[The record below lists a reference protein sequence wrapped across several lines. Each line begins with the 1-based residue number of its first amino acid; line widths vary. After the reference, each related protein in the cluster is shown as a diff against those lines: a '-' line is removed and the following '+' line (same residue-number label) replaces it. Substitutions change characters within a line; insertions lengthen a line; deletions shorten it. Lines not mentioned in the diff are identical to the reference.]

1 MFKNLSSQAALALA
15 LATAP
20 VAVLAAPW
28 ATEPAQA
35 SSQAGRSSYDGVV
48 EALRQTVVA
57 AQVPGAVVELAVKAG
72 DTVQAGQLLLRI
84 DARSADQSAA
94 AVDAQVQAARAQLD
108 VATREYERQKQL
120 FAKKYISQAALDR
133 AEAEVRAARAQASA
147 QTAQAGAARTQT
159 GLHVVRAPYA
169 GVVAEVPV
177 ALGDMAMPGRP
188 LLTLYDPAQLRV
200 TAAVPQS
207 ALPAG
212 AKPEDV
218 RVELAGQG
226 AQTTPQRVQVLPTVD
241 PATHTVQVRADLPP
255 GLAGARPGLFAR
267 LWLPGA
273 PGAGEG
279 ARITV
284 PQSAV
289 VRRAELTGL
298 YVLGAG
304 GQPQLRQ
311 VRLGRAEG
319 GRVEVLSGV
328 AAGEAVLT
336 EPQTA
341 ARAR

>member
-35 SSQAGRSSYDGVV
+35 ASQAGRSSYDGVV

-188 LLTLYDPAQLRV
+188 LLTLYDPAQPRWASPGRIASLLPV
-200 TAAVPQS
+200 GADHAA
-207 ALPAG
+207 A
-212 AKPEDV
+212 
-218 RVELAGQG
+218 
-226 AQTTPQRVQVLPTVD
+226 
-241 PATHTVQVRADLPP
+241 
-255 GLAGARPGLFAR
+255 
-267 LWLPGA
+267 
-273 PGAGEG
+273 
-279 ARITV
+279 
-284 PQSAV
+284 
-289 VRRAELTGL
+289 
-298 YVLGAG
+298 GAG
-304 GQPQLRQ
+304 GAAAGHLRRAGHAARGGAADQ
-311 VRLGRAEG
+311 RHHGQRADPVPRRLVRDVEQMVARPAEQ
-319 GRVEVLSGV
+319 VLSQI
-328 AAGEAVLT
+328 AGIEHVMSVSRPAW
-336 EPQTA
+336 
-341 ARAR
+341 R

>member
-35 SSQAGRSSYDGVV
+35 ASQAGRSSYDGVV

-147 QTAQAGAARTQT
+147 QTAQAGA
-159 GLHVVRAPYA
+159 
-169 GVVAEVPV
+169 
-177 ALGDMAMPGRP
+177 
-188 LLTLYDPAQLRV
+188 
-200 TAAVPQS
+200 
-207 ALPAG
+207 
-212 AKPEDV
+212 
-218 RVELAGQG
+218 
-226 AQTTPQRVQVLPTVD
+226 
-241 PATHTVQVRADLPP
+241 RADL
-255 GLAGARPGLFAR
+255 LA
-267 LWLPGA
+267 
-273 PGAGEG
+273 
-279 ARITV
+279 
-284 PQSAV
+284 AV
-289 VRRAELTGL
+289 NQAYLVGRGSSVTANLAE
-298 YVLGAG
+298 
-304 GQPQLRQ
+304 Q
-311 VRLGRAEG
+311 VRTALFGRSITPP
-319 GRVEVLSGV
+319 LD
-328 AAGEAVLT
+328 
-336 EPQTA
+336 
-341 ARAR
+341 

>member
-1 MFKNLSSQAALALA
+1 
-15 LATAP
+15 
-20 VAVLAAPW
+20 
-28 ATEPAQA
+28 
-35 SSQAGRSSYDGVV
+35 
-48 EALRQTVVA
+48 
-57 AQVPGAVVELAVKAG
+57 
-72 DTVQAGQLLLRI
+72 
-84 DARSADQSAA
+84 
-94 AVDAQVQAARAQLD
+94 
-108 VATREYERQKQL
+108 
-120 FAKKYISQAALDR
+120 
-133 AEAEVRAARAQASA
+133 
-147 QTAQAGAARTQT
+147 
-159 GLHVVRAPYA
+159 
-169 GVVAEVPV
+169 
-177 ALGDMAMPGRP
+177 

-226 AQTTPQRVQVLPTVD
+226 AQTTPQRVQVLPTGPRHAHGAGARR
-241 PATHTVQVRADLPP
+241 PAP